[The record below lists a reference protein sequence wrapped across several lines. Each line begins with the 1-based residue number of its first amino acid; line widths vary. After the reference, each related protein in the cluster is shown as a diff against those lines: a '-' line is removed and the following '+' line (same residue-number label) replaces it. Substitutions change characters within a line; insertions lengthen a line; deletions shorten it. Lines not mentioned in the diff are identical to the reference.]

1 MWWQLLL
8 VLQVG
13 ITCVTGTN
21 KVSINH
27 GALVENKGQIKM
39 IENVV
44 IIKKNLTEL
53 RNCQSKAQGMIK
65 IVEGLLE
72 NESDKENK
80 DLLLDAKDKLMEI
93 TGSRK
98 KRSLLP
104 FVGSIMNSLFGVA
117 TEASLEKERERLD
130 KIESWAQEYGHVI
143 NNVISNL
150 NDHAESFNK
159 LSIELTN
166 LESKVEDEI
175 NKIERKL
182 KIQNVVNKINLKIS
196 KIINIMESVRLAHFG
211 KVDVNL
217 ITVAELKE
225 IISYSIIKFQFQPLD
240 VDIVTYYSMLTVKVV
255 DNMCYILLPFNNDD
269 NLFMKRIIPFPMI
282 INEKEI
288 MLSGGNRIVLE
299 NKMND
304 LITVWE
310 EKELENCLEWREQNY
325 ICNNPNFYLQPI
337 DRHECIK
344 FLLQGGVDNCIYQ
357 YVETDFQVLFLKNV
371 YIFTK
376 QMQVAEL
383 SCKGKETKMEI
394 INIKILP
401 GNCKIKIPGY
411 FYYKPTIFKNV
422 DLNVTEKGFNIDNT
436 LKKFQISHNQIKM
449 KTLPPYESKFMIL
462 YRHNVMPWM
471 SILTL
476 PVVIIIIFL
485 LYCGVRVMVFRRIE
499 ILKTLLTTAIDKE
512 RK

>member
-13 ITCVTGTN
+13 ITCVTGTHD
-21 KVSINH
+21 VSINH
-27 GALVENKGQIKM
+27 GALVENKGQVKM

-53 RNCQSKAQGMIK
+53 RNCQSNALEMIN
-65 IVEGLLE
+65 IVKGLLK
-72 NESDKENK
+72 NEKESENK
-80 DLLLDAKDKLMEI
+80 ELLLDAKDKLMEI

-117 TEASLEKERERLD
+117 TESSLEREKERLD
-130 KIESWAQEYGHVI
+130 KIETWAQEYGHVI

-159 LSIELTN
+159 LSDELLD
-166 LESKVEDEI
+166 LENKVEDEI

-182 KIQNVVNKINLKIS
+182 KIQNVVNKINLKIN
-196 KIINIMESVRLAHFG
+196 KIMNIMESVRLAHFG

-225 IISYSIIKFQFQPLD
+225 IISYSIFNFNFQPLD

-269 NLFMKRIIPFPMI
+269 NLFMKRIIPFPMT
-282 INEKEI
+282 INDKEI
-288 MLSGGNRIVLE
+288 MLSGGNRIVLG

-304 LITVWE
+304 LINVWK
-310 EKELENCLEWREQNY
+310 EKDLENCLEWREKNY

-357 YVETDFQVLFLKNV
+357 YVEKDFHVFFLKNV

-376 QMQVAEL
+376 EMQVAEL
-383 SCKGKETKMEI
+383 SCKGKETKLDI
-394 INIKILP
+394 INVKILP

-422 DLNVTEKGFNIDNT
+422 DLNVTEKSFNIDNT
-436 LKKFQISHNQIKM
+436 LKKFEINHNQIKM
-449 KTLPPYESKFMIL
+449 KTLPPYESKIMIL
-462 YRHNVMPWM
+462 YKQSVMPWIT
-471 SILTL
+471 ILTL
-476 PVVIIIIFL
+476 PVLIIIIFL
-485 LYCGVRVMVFRRIE
+485 FYCGVRVMVLKRIDF
-499 ILKTLLTTAIDKE
+499 IKSLLNNVIDEEK
-512 RK
+512 K